1 MVAVG
6 RTKAS
11 AWRFAVLAGTE
22 LWTRLATSTRCR
34 RCGLQL
40 KRVTIGAHVRYNV
53 DPDAWGRRCKAL
65 TPEGGPRAPNGCAD
79 LQLATEPPLVGVK
92 RMVKKSRATALR

>member
-11 AWRFAVLAGTE
+11 PWRFPVLLGTE
-22 LWTRLATSTRCR
+22 LWTRFATNARCG
-34 RCGLQL
+34 RCGLPL
-40 KRVTIGAHVRYNV
+40 KRVITGAHVRYNV

-65 TPEGGPRAPNGCAD
+65 TPDGGPRAPNGCAD
-79 LQLATEPPLVGVK
+79 LQLATELRLVGVK
-92 RMVKKSRATALR
+92 RLAK